1 MARIERLRRLR
12 AELWLL
18 EETPEGLT
26 APEIGAR
33 LGVSTRTAHRDL
45 LALRAAG
52 YPLAAS
58 GARWRFVEGQPLTTA
73 LAADGASQGSE
84 RDRALLLDRAIRQ
97 RHPVTASLVVHEP
110 AGFVRLAIAPLLLRY
125 FEGSLFVVAREH
137 PDGRLRTLAVER
149 LTRLE
154 VTRSRVPK
162 TAARGLEGY
171 VRDFFRSEAAL
182 NLRRVV
188 ARFEPAEAWR
198 VTERT
203 WHPSQRVV
211 LEPDGAALVSFRV
224 PGFAWVKA
232 WVMGFGAAA
241 LVVDPPELVTE
252 IRAELELT
260 RERYRELDARLPQ
273 LDLFALQK

>member
-1 MARIERLRRLR
+1 
-12 AELWLL
+12 LL
-18 EETPEGLT
+18 EESPEGLT
-26 APEIGAR
+26 APEIGAK
-33 LGVSTRTAHRDL
+33 LGVSTRTSHRDL
-45 LALRAAG
+45 LALRSAG

-58 GARWRFVEGQPLTTA
+58 GARWRFIEGQPLTTA

-84 RDRALLLDRAIRQ
+84 RDRALILDRAIRQ
-97 RHPVTASLVVHEP
+97 RHPATASLAVHEP
-110 AGFVRLAIAPLLLRY
+110 AGLVQLSIAPLLLRY

-149 LTRLE
+149 LAHVKLSSGRF
-154 VTRSRVPK
+154 PK
-162 TAARGLEGY
+162 AEPKGLEAY

-182 NLRRVV
+182 NLRRVTV
-188 ARFEPAEAWR
+188 RFEPGEAWR

-203 WHPSQRVV
+203 WHPSQRVAP
-211 LEPDGAALVSFRV
+211 EPDGAALVGFRV

-241 LVVDPPELVTE
+241 LVVDPPELVAE
-252 IRAELELT
+252 IRTELELT
-260 RERYRELDARLPQ
+260 RERYRALGARLPQ